1 DADVDL
7 LNGLEAG
14 LQKYKGQFEVL
25 TVLDGQEAIS
35 VLRREPISVLV
46 TGLVLPK
53 VDGLELLAH
62 MTKHY
67 PTTPCMVMT
76 KQGSPPIPT
85 PGEHTRSFQY
95 MEKPVD
101 FNELGGAIIGRLN
114 GLDEGDLGAGLLVSD
129 FLHLIKIEEKT
140 CRLEVHGS
148 KEGGGWFHFDRGV
161 LEDAHCPGFR
171 GEEAASMMI
180 GWGHGHVRLRSL
192 QKKGT
197 KGRIHRALTSL
208 MMAKG

>member
-1 DADVDL
+1 MDKVLLVDADVDL
-7 LNGLEAG
+7 LNALEAG

-46 TGLVLPK
+46 TDLVMPK

-67 PTTPCMVMT
+67 PTTSCMVMT
-76 KQGSPPIPT
+76 RHGSPRTAKDGDHATIL
-85 PGEHTRSFQY
+85 QY

-114 GLDEGDLGAGLLVSD
+114 RLDEGHLGAGVPVTD
-129 FLHLIKIEEKT
+129 FLQLIEMERKT
-140 CRLEVHGS
+140 CRLEVH
-148 KEGGGWFHFDRGV
+148 
-161 LEDAHCPGFR
+161 CPK
-171 GEEAASMMI
+171 AVSYT
-180 GWGHGHVRLRSL
+180 H
-192 QKKGT
+192 
-197 KGRIHRALTSL
+197 LTL
-208 MMAKG
+208 PTN